1 MNFFVNRAI
10 DCGIENYLLK
20 KNNEKY
26 DKSHIFEVLVIE
38 MLIHI
43 YGEINIINPYKLKDS
58 KSFIKNL
65 QLYGL
70 SSKSVYQFINL
81 MDEYYRWLSSSNKK
95 NDNVIERIKFILLQ
109 MVLNKVSEKNLSSV
123 EVTYYVR
130 FFENKIIGLSETCQ
144 LMGDN
149 NVNFYRMWKLK
160 KGFIDS
166 ESINFTYDLLLPD
179 FFDEKKY
186 KEFGISLNDMSKLSN
201 ETVEK
206 INNKIV
212 VEDADTERK
221 KNRFV
226 IPLRLAISSG
236 NGFVDTK
243 FDEDTFVKRENLNGA
258 VDGDFVEI
266 DVQNDEGIV
275 VNILK
280 RDINLLVGEMVKTK
294 NGNLEFSLDD
304 KKKNIKVK
312 LTKETSSHLVEGHKV
327 LVKIQKE
334 LSSNLYLADVI
345 KVLGHKN
352 DPGVDILSI
361 ACKHEISLDVSD
373 EVKNQVA
380 NMATSVSEKE
390 LVGRTDLRSEVIFTI
405 DGDDTKD
412 IDDAVSIKKENGYYL
427 LGVHIADVTNYVKE
441 GSPLFESAYE
451 KGTSSYLA
459 DTVLPMLPHELSN
472 GICSLNEGVDRLTI
486 SCVMKIDT
494 RGKIVDHDI
503 FSSVINSKKKMTYKN
518 VNKIIMEDII
528 PEGYENFADDLKL
541 MHELAQ
547 ILRKEK
553 INRGYIDFDL
563 DEAKIIQDE
572 NGKAIDVVKR
582 EQLDGEKLIEDF
594 MIAANETVA
603 THIYNMDLP
612 FVYRIHGKPN
622 PEKIEDFV
630 NFVKL
635 LGYKL
640 DVSTEDITP
649 KKMQDILD
657 SLHEKKEFEI
667 LSDMLLRS
675 MKKAVYSSNNIGHF
689 GLASKIY
696 THFTSPIRRFPD
708 LMVHTLLH
716 KYLFENQVNMST
728 IRYYENYLPDACE
741 HASKKEVDA
750 QSAEREVLDMKM
762 AEYMESH
769 IGQEYTG
776 IISGVTNFGLFVK
789 LPNLI
794 EGLVHISTLKGFCTY
809 VPNLLSLVSDGKI
822 RYSLGQQVKIR
833 VTGASKE
840 NSTIDFE
847 IIGDTNDRDKK

>member
-1 MNFFVNRAI
+1 M
-10 DCGIENYLLK
+10 
-20 KNNEKY
+20 
-26 DKSHIFEVLVIE
+26 
-38 MLIHI
+38 
-43 YGEINIINPYKLKDS
+43 KD
-58 KSFIKNL
+58 
-65 QLYGL
+65 
-70 SSKSVYQFINL
+70 
-81 MDEYYRWLSSSNKK
+81 
-95 NDNVIERIKFILLQ
+95 
-109 MVLNKVSEKNLSSV
+109 
-123 EVTYYVR
+123 
-130 FFENKIIGLSETCQ
+130 KIIE
-144 LMGDN
+144 
-149 NVNFYRMWKLK
+149 
-160 KGFIDS
+160 
-166 ESINFTYDLLLPD
+166 
-179 FFDEKKY
+179 
-186 KEFGISLNDMSKLSN
+186 KLSN
-201 ETVEK
+201 ESKGLSLIEINDLLNLTSFEDYKELQKNMDALVTEGIVHKSKKDKFILMEK
-206 INNKIV
+206 CSSLLTGIIHINKH
-212 VEDADTERK
+212 
-221 KNRFV
+221 
-226 IPLRLAISSG
+226 G

-294 NGNLEFSLDD
+294 NGNLEFALDD
-304 KKKNIKVK
+304 KKKKIKVK

-334 LSSNLYLADVI
+334 LASNLYLADVI

-380 NMATSVSEKE
+380 NMVTSVSEKE
-390 LVGRTDLRSEVIFTI
+390 LVGRTDLRNEVIFTI

-412 IDDAVSIKKENGYYL
+412 IDDAVSIKKEDGYYI

-503 FSSVINSKKKMTYKN
+503 FPSVINSKKKMTYKN

-582 EQLDGEKLIEDF
+582 QQLDGEKLIEDF

-716 KYLFENQVNMST
+716 KYLFENMVNMPT

-741 HASKKEVDA
+741 HASK
-750 QSAEREVLDMKM
+750 
-762 AEYMESH
+762 
-769 IGQEYTG
+769 
-776 IISGVTNFGLFVK
+776 
-789 LPNLI
+789 
-794 EGLVHISTLKGFCTY
+794 
-809 VPNLLSLVSDGKI
+809 
-822 RYSLGQQVKIR
+822 
-833 VTGASKE
+833 
-840 NSTIDFE
+840 
-847 IIGDTNDRDKK
+847 

>member
-1 MNFFVNRAI
+1 M
-10 DCGIENYLLK
+10 
-20 KNNEKY
+20 
-26 DKSHIFEVLVIE
+26 
-38 MLIHI
+38 
-43 YGEINIINPYKLKDS
+43 EI
-58 KSFIKNL
+58 
-65 QLYGL
+65 
-70 SSKSVYQFINL
+70 
-81 MDEYYRWLSSSNKK
+81 
-95 NDNVIERIKFILLQ
+95 
-109 MVLNKVSEKNLSSV
+109 
-123 EVTYYVR
+123 
-130 FFENKIIGLSETCQ
+130 
-144 LMGDN
+144 
-149 NVNFYRMWKLK
+149 
-160 KGFIDS
+160 
-166 ESINFTYDLLLPD
+166 
-179 FFDEKKY
+179 
-186 KEFGISLNDMSKLSN
+186 
-201 ETVEK
+201 
-206 INNKIV
+206 
-212 VEDADTERK
+212 RK
-221 KNRFV
+221 KDRKD
-226 IPLRLAISSG
+226 L
-236 NGFVDTK
+236 T
-243 FDEDTFVKRENLNGA
+243 
-258 VDGDFVEI
+258 
-266 DVQNDEGIV
+266 DV
-275 VNILK
+275 
-280 RDINLLVGEMVKTK
+280 T
-294 NGNLEFSLDD
+294 
-304 KKKNIKVK
+304 
-312 LTKETSSHLVEGHKV
+312 
-327 LVKIQKE
+327 
-334 LSSNLYLADVI
+334 
-345 KVLGHKN
+345 
-352 DPGVDILSI
+352 
-361 ACKHEISLDVSD
+361 
-373 EVKNQVA
+373 
-380 NMATSVSEKE
+380 
-390 LVGRTDLRSEVIFTI
+390 IFTI

-412 IDDAVSIKKENGYYL
+412 IDDAVSIKKEDGYYI

-486 SCVMKIDT
+486 RCVMKIDT

-503 FSSVINSKKKMTYKN
+503 FPSVINSKKKMTYKN

-582 EQLDGEKLIEDF
+582 QQLDGEKLIEDF

-716 KYLFENQVNMST
+716 KYLFENMVNMPT

-822 RYSLGQQVKIR
+822 RYSLGQQVKVR

>member
-1 MNFFVNRAI
+1 MKDKI
-10 DCGIENYLLK
+10 IEKL
-20 KNNEKY
+20 NNENKGL
-26 DKSHIFEVLVIE
+26 S
-38 MLIHI
+38 LI
-43 YGEINIINPYKLKDS
+43 EINDLLNLTSVEDYKELQKNMDALVTKGIVHKSKKD
-58 KSFIKNL
+58 
-65 QLYGL
+65 
-70 SSKSVYQFINL
+70 
-81 MDEYYRWLSSSNKK
+81 
-95 NDNVIERIKFILLQ
+95 KFILMKKCSSL
-109 MVLNKVSEKNLSSV
+109 LTGIIHINKH
-123 EVTYYVR
+123 
-130 FFENKIIGLSETCQ
+130 
-144 LMGDN
+144 
-149 NVNFYRMWKLK
+149 
-160 KGFIDS
+160 
-166 ESINFTYDLLLPD
+166 
-179 FFDEKKY
+179 
-186 KEFGISLNDMSKLSN
+186 
-201 ETVEK
+201 
-206 INNKIV
+206 
-212 VEDADTERK
+212 
-221 KNRFV
+221 
-226 IPLRLAISSG
+226 G

-304 KKKNIKVK
+304 KKKKIKVK

-380 NMATSVSEKE
+380 NMATSVYEKDIT
-390 LVGRTDLRSEVIFTI
+390 GRTDLRSEVIFTI

-486 SCVMKIDT
+486 SCTMKIDGK
-494 RGKIVDHDI
+494 GKIVDHDI
-503 FSSVINSKKKMTYKN
+503 FPSVINSKKKMTYKN
-518 VNKIIMEDII
+518 VNKIIMDDVI

-553 INRGYIDFDL
+553 VNRGYIDFDL

-572 NGKAIDVVKR
+572 TGKAIDVVKR
-582 EQLDGEKLIEDF
+582 QQLEGEKLIEDF

-640 DVSTEDITP
+640 DISTEDITP

-762 AEYMESH
+762 AEYMESN
-769 IGQEYTG
+769 IGEEYTG

-794 EGLVHISTLKGFCTY
+794 EGLVHISTLRGFCIY

-833 VTGASKE
+833 VAGASKE